1 MPSALRRRS
10 AARGA
15 AAAGLLAAAAGIGYS
30 MAFVSHSMP
39 LPHAVSGE
47 RREID
52 SPAGRLS
59 YYVAGPPAAPPLLL
73 VHSINAA
80 ASAYE
85 VKPVYEAFKT
95 QRRVYAPDLP
105 GFGFAERS
113 KRDYTIGL
121 YVEAIHAVLRVIEA
135 EHGPAGVDV
144 LAVSLASE
152 FVARAA
158 TESPARF
165 ASLALVTPTGFASA
179 APAYSGAPGTSREVP
194 GLHALVSVPLWD
206 RALFDALTS
215 RASIRYFLQRTF
227 GSKDVPEDMVDYDY
241 LSTHQPGA
249 QHAPLAFLAARLF
262 SRDIRNV
269 YERLTLPVWVPHA
282 TRGDFRNFSGADWA
296 RARANWQFLP
306 LPTGAMPHFE
316 MADEFNRRYA
326 DFLASA
332 RRSGAAAAALAPVA
346 PAAPAVPA
354 GG

>member
-1 MPSALRRRS
+1 MPSALRLRS
-10 AARGA
+10 AARGV

-113 KRDYTIGL
+113 KRDYSIRL

-135 EHGPAGVDV
+135 EHGPAAVDV

-165 ASLALVTPTGFASA
+165 ATLALVTPTGFSSA
-179 APAYSGAPGTSREVP
+179 APAYSGAPATSREVP

-227 GSKDVPEDMVDYDY
+227 GSKDVPADMVEYDY
-241 LSTHQPGA
+241 LST
-249 QHAPLAFLAARLF
+249 
-262 SRDIRNV
+262 RNV

-316 MADEFNRRYA
+316 LADEFNRRYA
-326 DFLASA
+326 EFLASA
-332 RRSGAAAAALAPVA
+332 RQSGAAAAA